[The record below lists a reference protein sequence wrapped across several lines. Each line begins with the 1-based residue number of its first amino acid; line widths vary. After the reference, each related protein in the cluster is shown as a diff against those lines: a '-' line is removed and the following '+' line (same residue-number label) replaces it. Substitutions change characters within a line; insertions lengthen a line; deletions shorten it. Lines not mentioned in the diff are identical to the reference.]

1 MAKRIPSVSWVHLVV
16 LGAYLLAIAGSL
28 ALVPILP
35 ERFPIHFNLAG
46 QPDGYSSPLFGA
58 LFMPLLGLLVVGLV
72 SMAPRWDRK
81 AGERR
86 RFYTTVFPTLLIM
99 AAAIPLVFHAT
110 VLAQVLGLWGDEVSV
125 FAFVP
130 LLYLAIALVLPHVPR
145 NSAFG
150 VRLPWTMSD
159 DDTWRESQIL
169 GARAFAVA
177 GAIGLFGY
185 AFPAAAFWL
194 LVGPTA
200 VALVVTLVGSGLIYR
215 RRHPVVTKPPH
226 DSAGRP

>member
-1 MAKRIPSVSWVHLVV
+1 VGQEIRRASPV
-16 LGAYLLAIAGSL
+16 L
-28 ALVPILP
+28 
-35 ERFPIHFNLAG
+35 H
-46 QPDGYSSPLFGA
+46 D
-58 LFMPLLGLLVVGLV
+58 
-72 SMAPRWDRK
+72 
-81 AGERR
+81 
-86 RFYTTVFPTLLIM
+86 VFPTLLIM
-99 AAAIPLVFHAT
+99 VAAFPLVFHAT

-130 LLYLAIALVLPHVPR
+130 LLYLAIALALPHVPR
-145 NSAFG
+145 NSVFG

-177 GAIGLFGY
+177 GAIGLFGF